1 MVAKIVLAGLIVHK
15 RRSRRAAAGDSRS
28 GKEAERTG
36 RVDSVPRADLGL
48 PPALSGGP
56 ASSAHGAD
64 LASGPVHLRVD
75 AGAPDA
81 FAREASD
88 GSLSSWDTARPLWDG
103 HERSTGS
110 QGSAAAAPP
119 QSGKGTVSATSRGS
133 GSSSSANV
141 AVVRGEVQQAV
152 AALQG
157 ALQAELHEDELQLY
171 DVLGRGGFGT
181 VYHGANRVR
190 SPHGLMHGMM
200 SRTWFRHDSVT
211 SAVSL
216 CTIVMFVEIRV
227 SKLRQ
232 RRFACRRCVTR
243 RAGFQS
249 HMVRRNVCT
258 HMISHVCIAS
268 SPFSP
273 MADATLRRGCMS
285 S

>member
-1 MVAKIVLAGLIVHK
+1 MEGLCHAVVVAKIVLAGLIVHK
-15 RRSRRAAAGDSRS
+15 RRSRRAAADDRRS
-28 GKEAERTG
+28 GKQTVRTG

-48 PPALSGGP
+48 PPAFSGGP
-56 ASSAHGAD
+56 ARSAHGAD

-75 AGAPDA
+75 AHPHAGAPEA
-81 FAREASD
+81 FAWEASD
-88 GSLSSWDTARPLWDG
+88 ASLSSWDTARPLWDG

-110 QGSAAAAPP
+110 RGSAAAATA
-119 QSGKGTVSATSRGS
+119 QSGKGTTSAASRGS

-157 ALQAELHEDELQLY
+157 VLQAELHEDELQLY

-190 SPHGLMHGMM
+190 SPHGLMHEMM
-200 SRTWFRHDSVT
+200 SRTGLRHDSVS

-216 CTIVMFVEIRV
+216 CPLVMFVSNSV

-232 RRFACRRCVTR
+232 RRFVFRRSVTR
-243 RAGFQS
+243 RAGF
-249 HMVRRNVCT
+249 
-258 HMISHVCIAS
+258 
-268 SPFSP
+268 
-273 MADATLRRGCMS
+273 
-285 S
+285 